1 MYFFPDLFLVAWR
14 LAHIFADHIGIMQ
27 TPYQLPEVIITI
39 WGIPLEGWENTPVER
54 TPISMW
60 GDRALI
66 LALPLTGCEL
76 SNKLLHLSSSVYSE
90 GAQLNDVFPRLL
102 PALKLCLCSSLTNKS
117 QESLSYENT
126 GSTGRNGK
134 GDSRD
139 WRLSQGPWKQA
150 REKRQRLLPGSQE
163 IPWVDSRFQPGAH
176 IEDWCTGIL
185 WDVTLSR
192 PIYCPLNQSRV
203 FSSKERTAKKIQQEW
218 GV

>member
-1 MYFFPDLFLVAWR
+1 MYFFPILFLVAWR
-14 LAHIFADHIGIMQ
+14 LAHIFADHKGIMQ

-102 PALKLCLCSSLTNKS
+102 PALKLCLCSSLMNKS
-117 QESLSYENT
+117 QESLSYENI

-150 REKRQRLLPGSQE
+150 REKEPAAKAAAWFPGNSLGGFQVPAWSAHWRLVH
-163 IPWVDSRFQPGAH
+163 WDSMRCD
-176 IEDWCTGIL
+176 IE
-185 WDVTLSR
+185 
-192 PIYCPLNQSRV
+192 
-203 FSSKERTAKKIQQEW
+203 
-218 GV
+218 